1 MAQTIT
7 PMRPT
12 FKGENIPQ
20 ALKAQARWAPWKA
33 VWSEKRGK
41 WDKIPCSP
49 RAPFY
54 GLSTAKPEKWVS
66 FEAAVAAL
74 EANPD
79 TFAGVGYVMT
89 GPHGL
94 VGTDL
99 DRCVDGNTIAPWALE
114 IVKDLA
120 SYTELSPSGNGLRIF
135 TMGEVAADWTNHDV
149 GVEVYGGNEPRFLTV
164 TGDRLKMSALDVQDP
179 PAGALD
185 SLTARYA
192 RERST
197 TNNVISL
204 TLPELLDE
212 LLVPSL
218 SELDIGYAARDFLTD
233 GTHRGDRSRELFA
246 TATALYGAGLSDDE
260 VFSILAT
267 NPHTMEIALDHRRHD
282 QDRALM
288 YLWVEHCQKA
298 KARASSKVASLD
310 DFEVLENGTNPTG
323 TSVESAQAAT
333 NSVASSAGLRF
344 AFKQAADFTVRAHT
358 RWAIKRVLPLAEM
371 GVIYGESG
379 AGKSFFALDL
389 VMAVATGQP
398 WRDHKTTQGTVAY
411 ICAEGAGGFALRI
424 KAYGEHYGTD
434 LPALPL
440 HVLGDAPNL
449 LERTDVKDLVAALR
463 ALGKVDVVVVDT
475 LAQVTPGAN
484 ENSGEDMG
492 RALAHCKSIHRATGA
507 MVLLVAHAG
516 KDTSRGIRGWS
527 GIKGA
532 LDVEI
537 SVERSDKYRSATLT
551 KVKDGEGEGEEFPF
565 TLESVVLGQDDDGDD
580 ITSCVLKAGNQVPK
594 AQRKAEPKGTVQQVV
609 MRVAIQLTDLP
620 GTVTT
625 NQLIDAAVDELPRDE
640 TKKTDR
646 RRDTVMRALTSLI
659 EANRISTTGGEVNVL

>member
-1 MAQTIT
+1 MAQPIT

-20 ALKAQARWAPWKA
+20 ALKSQDRWAPWKA

-41 WDKIPCSP
+41 WDKIPCYP

-54 GLSTAKPEKWVS
+54 GLSTAKPEKWQS
-66 FEAAVAAL
+66 FDAAVAAFK
-74 EANPD
+74 ANPD
-79 TFAGVGYVMT
+79 IFAGVGYVMT

-99 DRCVDGNTIAPWALE
+99 DHCVEGNTIAPWALE
-114 IVKDLA
+114 IVQELA
-120 SYTELSPSGNGLRIF
+120 SYTELSPSGTGLRIF
-135 TMGEVAADWTNHDV
+135 TRGEVAVDWMNHDV
-149 GVEVYGGNEPRFLTV
+149 GVEMYGGNEPRFLTV
-164 TGDRLKMSALDVQDP
+164 TGQRLKMSKPDIVAPAAGVLEAL
-179 PAGALD
+179 
-185 SLTARYA
+185 STRYA
-192 RERST
+192 RERSPA
-197 TNNVISL
+197 NNVISL
-204 TLPELLDE
+204 TLPEILDE
-212 LLVPSL
+212 LVVPDVAD
-218 SELDIGYAARDFLTD
+218 LDIGYAARDFLAD

-246 TATALYGAGLSDDE
+246 AAVALYGAGLSDDE

-267 NPHTMEIALDHRRHD
+267 NPYAMEIALDHRRHD

-288 YLWVEHCQKA
+288 FLWVEQCQKA

-310 DFEVLENGTNPTG
+310 DFDVLESEPKVNGAP
-323 TSVESAQAAT
+323 VESAQAAI
-333 NSVASSAGLRF
+333 NSVAKPSDMRF
-344 AFKQAADFTVRAHT
+344 AFKQAADFTVRAPT
-358 RWAIKRVLPLAEM
+358 RWAIKKVLPLAEV

-379 AGKSFFALDL
+379 AGKSFFALEL

-398 WRDHKTTQGTVAY
+398 WREHKVTQGTVAY
-411 ICAEGAGGFALRI
+411 ICAEGAGGFSLRI
-424 KAYGEHYGTD
+424 KAYAEHNGTD
-434 LPALPL
+434 LPNLPL
-440 HVLGDAPNL
+440 HILGDAPNL
-449 LERTDVKDLVAALR
+449 LEKIDVKDLVAALR

-492 RALAHCKSIHRATGA
+492 RALSHCKAIHRATGA

-551 KVKDGEGEGEEFPF
+551 KVKDGEGEGEEYPF
-565 TLESVVLGQDDDGDD
+565 TLESVVLGQDEDGDD

-594 AQRKAEPKGTVQQVV
+594 AQRKAEPKGVWQSVV
-609 MRVAIQLTDLP
+609 LKTAIELTDLP
-620 GTVTT
+620 GAVTT
-625 NQLIDAAVDELPRDE
+625 NQLIDAAVNQMPAEEGKRDQ
-640 TKKTDR
+640 R
-646 RRDTVMRALTSLI
+646 RKNVLRALEGLVS
-659 EANRISTTGGEVNVL
+659 ANRITTVGGEVRVL

>member
-1 MAQTIT
+1 MAQPIT
-7 PMRPT
+7 PMRPI

-20 ALKAQARWAPWKA
+20 ALKSHTRWAPWKA

-41 WDKIPCSP
+41 WDKIPCYP

-54 GLSTAKPEKWVS
+54 GLSTAKPEKWQS
-66 FEAAVAAL
+66 FDVAVAAFK
-74 EANPD
+74 ANPD
-79 TFAGVGYVMT
+79 IFAGVGYVMT

-99 DRCVDGNTIAPWALE
+99 DGCVDGNTIAPWALE
-114 IVKDLA
+114 IVQDLA
-120 SYTELSPSGNGLRIF
+120 SYTELSPSGKGLRIF
-135 TMGEVAADWTNHDV
+135 TLGEVAADWMNHDV

-164 TGDRLKMSALDVQDP
+164 TGQRLKMSEHDVVAPAAGVMAAL
-179 PAGALD
+179 
-185 SLTARYA
+185 STRYA

-197 TNNVISL
+197 TSNVISL
-204 TLPELLDE
+204 TLPEILDE
-212 LLVPSL
+212 LAVPNIA
-218 SELDIGYAARDFLTD
+218 ELDIGYAARDFLAD

-246 TATALYGAGLSDDE
+246 AAVSLYSAGLTDDE
-260 VFSILAT
+260 VFSVLAT
-267 NPHTMEIALDHRRHD
+267 NAHAFEVALDHRRHD
-282 QDRALM
+282 NDRALM

-310 DFEVLENGTNPTG
+310 DFEVPESEPNKPLALA
-323 TSVESAQAAT
+323 ESAQAAI
-333 NSVASSAGLRF
+333 NSVAKPAGMRF
-344 AFKQAADFTVRAHT
+344 AFKQAADFTVRAPT
-358 RWAIKRVLPLAEM
+358 KWAIKKVLPLAEV

-389 VMAVATGQP
+389 VMAIATGQP
-398 WRDHKTTQGTVAY
+398 WREHKVTQGTVAY
-411 ICAEGAGGFALRI
+411 ICAEGAGGFSLRI
-424 KAYGEHYGTD
+424 KAYAEHYGTD
-434 LPALPL
+434 LPTLPL

-449 LERTDVKDLVAALR
+449 LEKIDVKDLVAALR
-463 ALGKVDVVVVDT
+463 TIGKVDVVVVDT
-475 LAQVTPGAN
+475 LAQATPGAN

-492 RALAHCKSIHRATGA
+492 RALSHCKAIHRATGA

-551 KVKDGEGEGEEFPF
+551 KVKDGDGEGEEFPF
-565 TLESVVLGQDDDGDD
+565 TLESVVLGQDEDGDD

-594 AQRKAEPKGTVQQVV
+594 AQRKAEPKGVWQSVV
-609 MRVAIQLTDLP
+609 LKTAIELTDLP

-625 NQLIDAAVDELPRDE
+625 NQLIDASVNQMPAEEGKRDQRRKNVLRAVEGL
-640 TKKTDR
+640 
-646 RRDTVMRALTSLI
+646 VS
-659 EANRISTTGGEVNVL
+659 ANRITTVGGEVQVL

>member
-20 ALKAQARWAPWKA
+20 ALKSQARWAPWKA

-41 WDKIPCSP
+41 WDKIPCAP

-54 GLSTAKPEKWVS
+54 GLSTAKPERWVS
-66 FEAAVAAL
+66 FEAAVAAM

-114 IVKDLA
+114 IVQELG

-135 TMGEVAADWTNHDV
+135 TLGEVAADWTNHDV
-149 GVEVYGGNEPRFLTV
+149 GCEVYGGNEPRFLTV
-164 TGDRLKMSALDVQDP
+164 TGNRLKMSALDVVA
-179 PAGALD
+179 PAEGVLE

-192 RERST
+192 RERSAT
-197 TNNVISL
+197 SNVISL

-218 SELDIGYAARDFLTD
+218 DDLDIGYAARDFLTE

-288 YLWVEHCQKA
+288 YLWIEHCQKA

-310 DFEVLENGTNPTG
+310 DFEVLESEPKVNG
-323 TSVESAQAAT
+323 TSVDTAQAAI
-333 NSVASSAGLRF
+333 NSVAKPAGMRF
-344 AFKQAADFTVRAHT
+344 AFKQAADFTVRAAT
-358 RWAIKRVLPLAEM
+358 KWAIKKVLPLAEV
-371 GVIYGESG
+371 GVVYGESG
-379 AGKSFFALDL
+379 AGKSFFTLDM

-398 WRDHKTTQGTVAY
+398 WRDHKVTQGTVAY

-434 LPALPL
+434 LSALPL

-449 LERTDVKDLVAALR
+449 LEKVDVRDLIAALR

-492 RALAHCKSIHRATGA
+492 RALSHCKAIHRATGA

-551 KVKDGEGEGEEFPF
+551 KVKDGDGEGEEFPF
-565 TLESVVLGQDDDGDD
+565 TLESVVLDQDEDGDD

-594 AQRKAEPKGTVQQVV
+594 AQRKAEPKGVWQAVV
-609 MRVAIQLTDLP
+609 LKTAIELTDLP

-625 NQLIDAAVDELPRDE
+625 NQLIDASVNQMPAEEGKR
-640 TKKTDR
+640 DR
-646 RRDTVMRALTSLI
+646 RRNLVMRALEALITS
-659 EANRISTTGGEVNVL
+659 NRISAVGGEVQVL